1 MSKSIHLLILHNN
14 HIFTSTW
21 GYPLRHKSPFL
32 TFQRV
37 GEGKMSRQFW
47 RKFHLLMYFMARNSI
62 NAKKSYDWLLDAK
75 GNGFQQLIS
84 NLNLNRSCR
93 LKTSWRSASFH
104 EIRPRQLC
112 LTAYYICSFNTGVYE
127 LGFLEW
133 HAA

>member
-1 MSKSIHLLILHNN
+1 
-14 HIFTSTW
+14 
-21 GYPLRHKSPFL
+21 
-32 TFQRV
+32 
-37 GEGKMSRQFW
+37 
-47 RKFHLLMYFMARNSI
+47 MYFIERNSI

-93 LKTSWRSASFH
+93 LKTSNLSASSH
-104 EIRPRQLC
+104 RIRPRQLC

-133 HAA
+133 HAAWSKHHWKTCTMTSRGVCRIFVIASLKCIRFKTREKDCLRAMARAKPVTD